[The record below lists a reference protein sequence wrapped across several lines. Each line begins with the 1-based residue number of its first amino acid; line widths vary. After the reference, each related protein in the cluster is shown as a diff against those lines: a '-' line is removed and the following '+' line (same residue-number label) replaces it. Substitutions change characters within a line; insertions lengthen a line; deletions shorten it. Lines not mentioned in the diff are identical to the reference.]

1 MNEKEALKEV
11 KDFLIQK
18 IHSDEI
24 HGYGHTKRVYELSFE
39 IGKKLGANL
48 LVLKTAALLHDVGRL
63 SEQNRLNNRN
73 HADVSAEIASNFL
86 KTINFEYKKND
97 FENIIHCIQAH
108 SFSNQILPKTLEAKI
123 ISDADKLDALGA
135 IGLYRTIG
143 YTIKINGTLKDVL
156 LHLESKIFKL
166 KDQLFLDISKEYAQ
180 ERLTILDLFY
190 EEIKKELK
198 M

>member
-1 MNEKEALKEV
+1 MNDQEALKRIKNFV
-11 KDFLIQK
+11 VQN
-18 IHSDEI
+18 IHSDDF
-24 HGYGHTKRVYELSFE
+24 HGYGHTKRVYEMALE
-39 IGKKLGANL
+39 IGQKLGANI
-48 LVLKTAALLHDVGRL
+48 LVLKVAALLHDIGRV
-63 SEQNRLNNRN
+63 SEQNELKIRN
-73 HADVSAEIASNFL
+73 HAEISAEIASNFL
-86 KTINFEYKKND
+86 KTLDFKYKKTD

-123 ISDADKLDALGA
+123 ISDVDKLDALGA

-143 YTIKINGTLKDVL
+143 YTIKMNGNLQDVL

-180 ERLTILDLFY
+180 ERLAIIHQFHK
-190 EEIKKELK
+190 EVKKELK